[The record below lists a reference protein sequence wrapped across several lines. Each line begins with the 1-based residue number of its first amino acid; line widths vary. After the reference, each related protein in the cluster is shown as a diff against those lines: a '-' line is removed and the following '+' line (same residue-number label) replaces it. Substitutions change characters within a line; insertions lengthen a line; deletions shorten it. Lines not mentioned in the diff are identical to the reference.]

1 MIPFFKEILF
11 KNLKNP
17 VFFFDS
23 EISCEMIKI
32 KIISCETADKSDR
45 KKLYPSIRL
54 KSGKFGVAKVKIP
67 DLRTLLYKWI
77 PPPRV
82 GGSILKS
89 PDLSDFE
96 GRIPRLKEKRWE
108 NKKFTYKSPPQ
119 AEILGYQVQNR

>member
-1 MIPFFKEILF
+1 M
-11 KNLKNP
+11 
-17 VFFFDS
+17 S
-23 EISCEMIKI
+23 SR
-32 KIISCETADKSDR
+32 T
-45 KKLYPSIRL
+45 IRL

-96 GRIPRLKEKRWE
+96 GRIPRLKEKSGKTKSFLIKARRRR
-108 NKKFTYKSPPQ
+108 KFWDIRFKIVRKSFKNRYFPPYLAPRIVKNFRLRRAVHQ
-119 AEILGYQVQNR
+119 